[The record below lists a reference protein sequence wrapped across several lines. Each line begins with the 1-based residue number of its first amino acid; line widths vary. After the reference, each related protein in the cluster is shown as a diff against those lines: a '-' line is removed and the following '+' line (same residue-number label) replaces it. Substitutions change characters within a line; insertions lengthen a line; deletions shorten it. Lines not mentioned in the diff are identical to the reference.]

1 MDRNVRYPVGQQ
13 SFESLREGGY
23 LYVDKTRFI
32 EKIVTRSQFYFLGRP
47 RRFGKSLFLSTLK
60 CFFQGK
66 RHLFKGLY
74 ADSME
79 WDWEPYPVLY
89 LDLNIE
95 KYHTPETLDEVV
107 RNSLTEWEAEY
118 DVVPIIDNLSIRFR
132 NIIKAAY
139 EKTGRK
145 VVILVDEYDKP
156 LVGNLHGERTDF
168 EFSRDRLAAIYSN
181 FKSSSDYIRL
191 VFLTG
196 VSRFAH
202 LSVFSGLN
210 NINDISFDN
219 RYSDICGI
227 SEEELQTYFQEGI
240 HSLAESYGVSEDD
253 ICHDL
258 KRNYDGYRFS
268 SRGKDMYN
276 PFSIL
281 NVMENGDFRNYWIQS
296 GQPTLLQEQLKRFY
310 VDLSSLFNTKCDL
323 DELQG
328 LDLDNPR
335 PVALLYQ
342 TGYLTIKDYYDGI
355 YTLGMP
361 NREVTRGFLQY
372 LLPFY
377 ANIHNEN
384 SRFFIYEFVREL
396 REGNV
401 EGFMKRMQGMFS
413 SVSYDMEMG
422 REQNLHNAMLILVKL
437 LGLDVETEYRTSN
450 GRIDLYIRTGRYNY
464 IIELKLDG
472 SAQEALD
479 QINEKGYC
487 TPFATDY
494 RKLIKIGINFSS
506 QSRTITDWLQ
516 E

>member
-1 MDRNVRYPVGQQ
+1 
-13 SFESLREGGY
+13 
-23 LYVDKTRFI
+23 
-32 EKIVTRSQFYFLGRP
+32 
-47 RRFGKSLFLSTLK
+47 
-60 CFFQGK
+60 
-66 RHLFKGLY
+66 
-74 ADSME
+74 ME

-95 KYHTPETLDEVV
+95 KYHTPETLGEVV

-118 DVVPIIDNLSIRFR
+118 GVVPIIDNLSIRFR

-361 NREVTRGFLQY
+361 NREV
-372 LLPFY
+372 
-377 ANIHNEN
+377 
-384 SRFFIYEFVREL
+384 
-396 REGNV
+396 REGFWNSLYHHSHLPTN
-401 EGFMKRMQGMFS
+401 GNDG
-413 SVSYDMEMG
+413 
-422 REQNLHNAMLILVKL
+422 
-437 LGLDVETEYRTSN
+437 SN
-450 GRIDLYIRTGRYNY
+450 GNY
-464 IIELKLDG
+464 GK
-472 SAQEALD
+472 S
-479 QINEKGYC
+479 
-487 TPFATDY
+487 
-494 RKLIKIGINFSS
+494 
-506 QSRTITDWLQ
+506 
-516 E
+516 